1 MEIFSNKFKYINM
14 NKYENIIDFIKSKY
28 PEKKVVNL
36 HEPLFIG
43 NELTYIKDAIDST
56 FVSSVG
62 KFVDKFEQMICDY
75 TGAKFAIATVNGTAA
90 LHMSLLIAG
99 VESGNLVITQ
109 PLSFVATCNA
119 ISYIGAQPI
128 FVDVDMETMGMCP
141 ISLEAF
147 LKSKTVLKEN
157 KCFFK
162 ETNQLISACLPMHSF
177 GHPCKIEEIKEI
189 CLKFNIVLVEDAAES
204 LGSKINNV
212 HTGTIGKIGAYSFNG
227 NKTITCGG
235 GGVIVTNDEKF
246 AKLAKHLTTT
256 AKVSHKWE
264 YVHDQVGYNYRL
276 PNLNAALACA
286 QMEMLEKYIENK
298 RDLAQSYIHFFNN
311 NYDTIFKQEPL
322 NTRSNYWLNTVLFA
336 NSIQRDEFLN
346 YASCNNINARP
357 AWKLMTNLNM
367 YKNCSK
373 MEIANSLNIEE
384 RAVNLPSS
392 VRL

>member
-1 MEIFSNKFKYINM
+1 M
-14 NKYENIIDFIKSKY
+14 NTDKKIVDFIKSKF
-28 PEKKVVNL
+28 PEKQVVNL

-43 NELTYIKDAIDST
+43 NEIAYVKDAIEST

-62 KFVDKFEQMICDY
+62 KYVDKFEQMICDY

-119 ISYIGAQPI
+119 ISYIGAQPV

-141 ISLEAF
+141 NSLELF
-147 LKSKTVLKEN
+147 LKLNTITKGN
-157 KCFFK
+157 KCYYK
-162 ETNQLISACLPMHSF
+162 ETNQLISACVPMHSF

-189 CLKFNIVLVEDAAES
+189 CLRYHITLIEDAAES
-204 LGSKINNV
+204 LGSKINNF

-235 GGVIVTNDEKF
+235 GGMIVTNDETLG
-246 AKLAKHLTTT
+246 KLAKHLTTT
-256 AKVSHKWE
+256 AKINHKWE
-264 YVHDQVGYNYRL
+264 YIHDQVGYNYRL
-276 PNLNAALACA
+276 PNLNAAFACA

-298 RDLAQSYIHFFNN
+298 RELAQSYIDFFI
-311 NYDTIFKQEPL
+311 NYNDLLFKKEPP
-322 NTRSNYWLNTVLFA
+322 NTRSNYWLNTVLFQ
-336 NSIQRDEFLN
+336 NSIQRDEFLE
-346 YASCNNINARP
+346 YASNNKINARP
-357 AWKLMTNLNM
+357 AWKLMTNLKM
-367 YKNCSK
+367 YKNCPK
-373 MEIANSLNIEE
+373 IEIPNSICIEE